1 MTNYVQHSLFILV
14 KGSLYPKVCSLC
26 VPLIIADIHDFWTL
40 DYSYART
47 LSKGCMLQCCP
58 YSIESDKTCHARE
71 GHCQASAVYS
81 LHRPCAISRSQESSI
96 YVASKEVGCFSSITQ
111 PPLFPPRRVARALR
125 TIIWSKMQRAW
136 LQIGYLQNLR
146 PITIAQILWGE
157 YKMYPFNIII
167 KTIMST

>member
-26 VPLIIADIHDFWTL
+26 VPLIIADIHDFLNTGL
-40 DYSYART
+40 FVCANAV
-47 LSKGCMLQCCP
+47 KGLLQCCP

-96 YVASKEVGCFSSITQ
+96 YVASKEFGCFSSITQ
-111 PPLFPPRRVARALR
+111 PPLSPPHGAFVGLQGRSAL
-125 TIIWSKMQRAW
+125 
-136 LQIGYLQNLR
+136 
-146 PITIAQILWGE
+146 
-157 YKMYPFNIII
+157 
-167 KTIMST
+167 